1 MWSDYSTESSSERS
15 SVGGI
20 AFLAGA
26 CSSNRYAISEDRG
39 LENIQVKKNHKIS
52 QIVNIIVT
60 NN

>member
-39 LENIQVKKNHKIS
+39 LENIQVIKNHKLVKS
-52 QIVNIIVT
+52 
-60 NN
+60 